1 MEEDISNSDFESMA
15 DAATASWL
23 AHRASAPSSRQSSSI
38 RKGLVSDI
46 THRRIDYAVAQ
57 GTPREPILPP
67 AAASV
72 PPSSSAPALP
82 PSNHT
87 SVAAA
92 LDSPASTTPIS
103 SSEDSGAPPPENSG
117 IHSDVTAWQT
127 ALQSLPPE
135 FANSKMPPHPLS
147 QALMNQPTLRLV
159 EWNPYRQQ
167 GGFVP
172 RTAHDFSSLMIYVSG
187 QVNPNPCRR
196 CLLRNGP
203 FARCVVSPPAVL
215 GNSSIRHACAN
226 CTYQCQYNKCTN
238 EPITE
243 QEKLRTE
250 LLRSVV
256 RSKELT
262 PRQPMTRKPDPK
274 ERRDRLAEEQ
284 LNQQRHLHAVSEVRR
299 LQKRVQLAAKRNHY
313 RPGVLPIQAAPGPDI
328 NFSVNP
334 IPFDEKLR
342 HIRACSP
349 QSRRRIAAETL
360 QWQAALA
367 TVETE
372 PPPPAPVISVPRPA
386 AEPIVSHHA
395 RALPDSFTSSQSIP
409 ASSMPTPS
417 HGFALDS
424 PPSARTTSHNTE
436 NTFEA
441 MDEDESEDEQ
451 ENDYGETSWTEPDNT
466 ASIVKAPR

>member
-1 MEEDISNSDFESMA
+1 MEKDISNAVFESMA
-15 DAATASWL
+15 DTAAASWL
-23 AHRASAPSSRQSSSI
+23 AHRASTPNSRQSSSI
-38 RKGLVSDI
+38 PQSIPR
-46 THRRIDYAVAQ
+46 
-57 GTPREPILPP
+57 GTILPP
-67 AAASV
+67 TAVSG
-72 PPSSSAPALP
+72 PPPPSSAPATLP

-103 SSEDSGAPPPENSG
+103 SSEDRAPSAPPAQASSG
-117 IHSDVTAWQT
+117 IHSDITAWQS

-135 FANSKMPPHPLS
+135 FANSVLPPHPLS
-147 QALMNQPTLRLV
+147 QALMNQPTLRPV

-187 QVNPNPCRR
+187 QMNPNPCRR

-243 QEKLRTE
+243 QEKLRAE

-256 RSKELT
+256 RIKELT
-262 PRQPMTRKPDPK
+262 PRQPMTRKSDAK
-274 ERRDRLAEEQ
+274 EKRERDRPAMEQ
-284 LNQQRHLHAVSEVRR
+284 LNQQRQLNGVSKVRR
-299 LQKRVQLAAKRNHY
+299 LQKRAQLAAEYHTGAHQPESR
-313 RPGVLPIQAAPGPDI
+313 PGPDI
-328 NFSVNP
+328 SFGASPV
-334 IPFDEKLR
+334 PFDEKLR
-342 HIRACSP
+342 RIRACSP

-367 TVETE
+367 TVEAE
-372 PPPPAPVISVPRPA
+372 PPPPASAVPVPRPA
-386 AEPIVSHHA
+386 AEPTVNQHS
-395 RALPDSFTSSQSIP
+395 RALPNDFTPFQSTP
-409 ASSMPTPS
+409 ASSMPTLS

-424 PPSARTTSHNTE
+424 PPGAMTTSHDTE

-441 MDEDESEDEQ
+441 MDEDESEDE
-451 ENDYGETSWTEPDNT
+451 EESDYGEMAWTQPDST